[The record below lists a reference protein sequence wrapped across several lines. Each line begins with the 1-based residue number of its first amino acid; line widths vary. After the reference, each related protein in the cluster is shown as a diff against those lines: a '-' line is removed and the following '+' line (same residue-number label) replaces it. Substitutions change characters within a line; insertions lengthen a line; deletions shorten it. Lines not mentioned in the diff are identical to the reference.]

1 MSRSYTVKSGDT
13 LLGIAIEQGLS
24 FNQILSLNP
33 KYQPNPNL
41 IHVGDVIV
49 LPQEPESEEDM
60 SPIVTVAPA
69 ETQRPLSTSG
79 CLEAAPQCQGV
90 DIKDVLFQTDDKG
103 QQYYCLDEK
112 SLAALDKEVAGIEP
126 VIAAYHE
133 ISAQAPDPQNATL
146 EALIEHTNKRN
157 QWAIDAA
164 NAGVIAHEADTPQVP
179 SPESVKKTAEENLK
193 LVDAKIKVLDQRR
206 RRINRFHPRHLD
218 NEPSVGVLRNQTLKS
233 IDRDIQY
240 YQSLRQD
247 AVTASTQP
255 QEPKTGKI
263 TLDNFV
269 NSKTLTTKP
278 AKRHAVELFSVK
290 RNSFVYVRAEYLE
303 AEKRYWHKRNIK
315 EKSLSSL
322 RNGHTG
328 EFKSAILEDIK
339 QDISKD
345 IQSPSIEAVIK
356 EWKADGGS
364 AQEWKAA
371 HYLLNQD
378 GDTRFATSAEAQLLR
393 WGAGVAIKSNI
404 KPMDGKV
411 DIGVSAS
418 AKIALA
424 EASVQ
429 LNSYLPYEAGFP
441 VSLSYTDANGNPQEH
456 SFGRFRT
463 NACITMSCF
472 VGAMGSAT
480 AEVSNQGQEQVAGH
494 SVLLAP
500 SVSMGE
506 SRGRIG
512 VKAEGFAGAQVGGE
526 LTGGIEWQ
534 NPKYDNTPKFDALA
548 TIKAEGN
555 LAFGAGAGAD
565 FYIELRNRQLYFHCN
580 ARLVWGPG
588 GSGGF
593 GASVNFEHIWSL
605 AQVVWDGVQYVDY
618 RKLDNVNEDM
628 YEFLVHASYVAF
640 ATKIIT
646 DPPGA
651 LMNTIK
657 AGVSGLDKWHRK
669 RQSRQHEAA
678 LLAKRI
684 LNQEVWSG
692 VSRDKLLPETI
703 GMMLDTLSET
713 FVESFEKEQE
723 KAICALLSDCVKS
736 WRKFEEVLARM
747 NPRGEKQSTDDELF
761 YNLSRINYILDR
773 NQQRQFNR
781 WVQILAQKSEIH
793 PAKPSL
799 ELAFTPST
807 YRQIEDKLEDVQ
819 QQYASLKS
827 RHSDNRDV

>member
-13 LLGIAIEQGLS
+13 LLGIAIEQGMS

-49 LPQEPESEEDM
+49 LPQVPESEEDM

-79 CLEAAPQCQGV
+79 CLEAPPQCQGV
-90 DIKDVLFQTDDKG
+90 DIKDLLFQTDDKG

-112 SLAALDKEVAGIEP
+112 SLAALDKEVAEIEP

-133 ISAQAPDPQNATL
+133 MSAQAPDPQHATL
-146 EALIEHTNKRN
+146 EALIEHKNKRK

-164 NAGVIAHEADTPQVP
+164 NAGVIAHEADTPHKDDIPQVP
-179 SPESVKKTAEENLK
+179 PPEENLK
-193 LVDAKIKVLDQRR
+193 LVDSEITKLKKRR
-206 RRINRFHPRHLD
+206 TFIYLYQPPLFTI
-218 NEPSVGVLRNQTLKS
+218 EESVGVLKEQTLKS
-233 IDRDIQY
+233 INKDLKY
-240 YQSLRQD
+240 YEALKQ
-247 AVTASTQP
+247 AAKTASTQP

-263 TLDNFV
+263 TLDNFA

-278 AKRHAVELFSVK
+278 AKRHVVEFFSVK

-303 AEKRYWHKRNIK
+303 AEKRYWHKRNIT
-315 EKSLSSL
+315 EKSISSL
-322 RNGHTG
+322 RNGRTD

-339 QDISKD
+339 RDISKD

-404 KPMDGKV
+404 KPMDGNV
-411 DIGVSAS
+411 DVGVSAS

-500 SVSMGE
+500 SISMSE

-534 NPKYDNTPKFDALA
+534 NPQHTTPKFDALA

-555 LAFGAGAGAD
+555 LAFGGGVGAD
-565 FYIELRNRQLYFHCN
+565 FYIELVQGQLIFHCN

-618 RKLDNVNEDM
+618 RQLKNVNEEM
-628 YEFLVHASYVAF
+628 YEFLVSASYMAF
-640 ATKIIT
+640 ATNIIT
-646 DPPGA
+646 NPSGA
-651 LMNTIK
+651 LMNAIK
-657 AGVSGLDKWHRK
+657 AGESALDKWYLD

-692 VSRDKLLPETI
+692 VSPDKLLPETI
-703 GMMLDTLSET
+703 GMMLDTLCET

-723 KAICALLSDCVKS
+723 KAICALLSACVMS

-747 NPRGEKQSTDDELF
+747 NPQGEKQTTDDELF
-761 YNLSRINYILDR
+761 HNLNRINYILDR

-781 WVQILAQKSEIH
+781 WVQTLAQKSDIH
-793 PAKPSL
+793 PAETSL

-807 YRQIEDKLEDVQ
+807 YRQIEDKLEDVR

-827 RHSDNRDV
+827 LHNNNRDV